1 VGRRR
6 RCRRPTDVGR
16 ETILPYPYPYPY
28 PLKRIENS
36 FLCCRLSLVV
46 AYQIIDYGEDGE
58 DRHILVD
65 YIKC

>member
-1 VGRRR
+1 MGRR

-16 ETILPYPYPYPY
+16 ETILHIHIHIHIHTHTPSSS
-28 PLKRIENS
+28 R
-36 FLCCRLSLVV
+36 VV